1 MPGTRYSEQRS
12 NADDGRETRGRFSI
26 GTLYVHQKTLVF
38 MSTHTNDPLWRTA
51 LSGAQI
57 LFVAF
62 GATVL
67 VPLLTGLNPSLAL
80 LGAGIGTLVF
90 QVCTKRQVPIYLG
103 SSFAFIA
110 PIIYSAQTWGM
121 PATFGALAAASF
133 FYYVAAVLVKW
144 RGVGFI
150 HTLLPPVVIGPVV
163 MVIGLGL
170 AGVAVKMAT
179 GKAGDTQVVSY
190 STALAVAAISLT
202 ATMLTAIRARRL
214 LKLVPILVGV
224 AVGYAVSFLF
234 GIVDFSKV
242 LDAPWIGLPEFGRPE
257 FNLAAILFMIPVAIA
272 PIVEHVGGILAI
284 GSVVGKD
291 FTERPGLHRS
301 LLGDGL
307 AVNLAGLFGG
317 PPVTTYGEV
326 TGAVMLTK
334 NFNPAI
340 MTWAACFAILM
351 AFVGKFGAFLQT
363 IPLPVMGGIMML
375 LFGSIA
381 SIGLKTLLDARL
393 DLMNPRNLCIVSVT
407 LVTGIGGL
415 GVEIG
420 SFSLQGIS
428 LCGVLAVLLNLILPQ
443 ARESATQ

>member
-1 MPGTRYSEQRS
+1 MT
-12 NADDGRETRGRFSI
+12 T
-26 GTLYVHQKTLVF
+26 
-38 MSTHTNDPLWRTA
+38 TNEPVWRTA

-80 LGAGIGTLVF
+80 LGAGVGTLVF
-90 QVCTKRQVPIYLG
+90 QVCTKREVPIYLG

-110 PIIYSAQTWGM
+110 PVIYSVQTWGM
-121 PATFGALAAASF
+121 PATLGALAAASF
-133 FYYVAAVLVKW
+133 FYYVAAGLVKW

-150 HTLLPPVVIGPVV
+150 HRLLPPVVIGPVV

-170 AGVAVKMAT
+170 AQVAISMAT
-179 GKAGDTQVVSY
+179 GKAGDQQVVPYETS
-190 STALAVAAISLT
+190 LAVAAISLL
-202 ATMLTAIRARRL
+202 ATMLTAIRAKRL

-224 AVGYAVSFLF
+224 AVGYVVSIFL

-242 LDAPWIGLPEFGRPE
+242 TNAAWLAIPEFGKPE
-257 FNLAAILFMIPVAIA
+257 FNMAAILFMIPVAIA

-284 GSVVGKD
+284 GSVTGKD
-291 FTERPGLHRS
+291 FTESPGLHRT

-307 AVNLAGLFGG
+307 AVNIVGLFGG

-334 NFNPAI
+334 NFNPVV

-363 IPLPVMGGIMML
+363 IPMPVMGGIMML

-381 SIGLKTLLDARL
+381 GIGLKTIMDGRV
-393 DLMNPRNLCIVSVT
+393 DLASPRNLCIVSVT

-415 GVEIG
+415 GVTIG

-428 LCGVLAVLLNLILPQ
+428 LCGVLAVVLNLVLP
-443 ARESATQ
+443 REPAAA

>member
-1 MPGTRYSEQRS
+1 
-12 NADDGRETRGRFSI
+12 
-26 GTLYVHQKTLVF
+26 
-38 MSTHTNDPLWRTA
+38 MSTQTDPTWRTA

-80 LGAGIGTLVF
+80 LGAGVGTLIF
-90 QVCTKRQVPIYLG
+90 QICTKRQVPIYLG

-110 PIIYSAQTWGM
+110 PVIYSVQTWGM
-121 PATFGALAAASF
+121 PATLGALASASF
-133 FYYVAAVLVKW
+133 FYYVAAGLVKW
-144 RGVGFI
+144 RGVGLI
-150 HTLLPPVVIGPVV
+150 HRLLPPVVIGPVV

-170 AGVAVKMAT
+170 AQVAVSMAT
-179 GKAGDTQVVSY
+179 GKAGDAQVVPY
-190 STALAVAAISLT
+190 QTAIGVAAISLL
-202 ATMLTAIRARRL
+202 ATMLTAIRARGL

-224 AVGYAVSFLF
+224 AVGYVVSLF
-234 GIVDFSKV
+234 VGIVDFSKV
-242 LDAPWIGLPEFGRPE
+242 TNAAWIALPEFGKPE

-284 GSVVGKD
+284 GSVAGKD
-291 FTERPGLHRS
+291 YTENPGLHRT

-307 AVNLAGLFGG
+307 AVNIVGLFGG

-334 NFNPAI
+334 NYNPVV
-340 MTWAACFAILM
+340 MTWAAGFAILM
-351 AFVGKFGAFLQT
+351 AFVGKFGALLQT
-363 IPLPVMGGIMML
+363 IPMPVMGGIMVL

-381 SIGLKTLLDARL
+381 GIGLKTLMDAKVNL
-393 DLMNPRNLCIVSVT
+393 SSARNLCIVSVT

-415 GVEIG
+415 AVQIG

-428 LCGVLAVLLNLILPQ
+428 LCGVLAVLLNLVLPSEPD
-443 ARESATQ
+443 AA

>member
-1 MPGTRYSEQRS
+1 
-12 NADDGRETRGRFSI
+12 
-26 GTLYVHQKTLVF
+26 
-38 MSTHTNDPLWRTA
+38 MSTVSKDPVWRTA

-90 QVCTKRQVPIYLG
+90 QLCTKRQVPIYLG

-110 PIIYSAQTWGM
+110 PVIYSVQTWGM
-121 PATFGALAAASF
+121 PATMGALACASF
-133 FYYVAAVLVKW
+133 FYYVAAGLVKW

-150 HTLLPPVVIGPVV
+150 HRLLPAVVIGPVV

-170 AGVAVKMAT
+170 AQVAVSMAT
-179 GKAGDTQVVSY
+179 GKAGAAQVVPY
-190 STALAVAAISLT
+190 GTALAVAAVSLL
-202 ATMLTAIRARRL
+202 ATMLTAIRAKGL

-224 AVGYAVSFLF
+224 LVGYVVSLFL

-242 LDAPWIGLPEFGRPE
+242 TQAAWLAVPDFGRPE

-284 GSVVGKD
+284 GSVTGKD
-291 FTERPGLHRS
+291 FTESPGLHRT

-307 AVNLAGLFGG
+307 AVNIVGLFGG

-326 TGAVMLTK
+326 TGALMLTR
-334 NFNPAI
+334 NFNPVV

-351 AFVGKFGAFLQT
+351 AFVGKFGALLQT
-363 IPLPVMGGIMML
+363 IPMPVMGGIMML

-381 SIGLKTLLDARL
+381 GIGLKTIMDGRV
-393 DLMNPRNLCIVSVT
+393 DLSSARNLCIVSVT

-415 GVEIG
+415 GVTIG

-428 LCGVLAVLLNLILPQ
+428 LCGVLAVLLNLLLPQ
-443 ARESATQ
+443 PAASK

>member
-1 MPGTRYSEQRS
+1 MSATR
-12 NADDGRETRGRFSI
+12 
-26 GTLYVHQKTLVF
+26 
-38 MSTHTNDPLWRTA
+38 DPVWRTA

-80 LGAGIGTLVF
+80 LGAGVGTLIF
-90 QVCTKRQVPIYLG
+90 QLCTQRQVPIYLG

-110 PIIYSAQTWGM
+110 PVIYSVQTWGM
-121 PATFGALAAASF
+121 PATLGALASASF
-133 FYYVAAVLVKW
+133 FYYVAAGLVKW

-150 HTLLPPVVIGPVV
+150 HRLLPPVVIGPVV
-163 MVIGLGL
+163 IVIGLGL
-170 AGVAVKMAT
+170 AQVAVSMAT
-179 GKAGDTQVVSY
+179 GKAGDQQLVPY
-190 STALAVAAISLT
+190 DTAIAVAAISLL
-202 ATMLTAIRARRL
+202 ATMLTAIRAHGL

-224 AVGYAVSFLF
+224 AVGYVVSLF
-234 GIVDFSKV
+234 VGIVDFSKISN
-242 LDAPWIGLPEFGRPE
+242 AAWIALPEFGHPE

-284 GSVVGKD
+284 GSVSGKD
-291 FTERPGLHRS
+291 YTENPGLHRT

-307 AVNLAGLFGG
+307 AVNVVGLFGG

-326 TGAVMLTK
+326 TGAVMLTR
-334 NFNPAI
+334 NYNPVV
-340 MTWAACFAILM
+340 MTWAAGLAILM
-351 AFVGKFGAFLQT
+351 AFVGKFGALLQT
-363 IPLPVMGGIMML
+363 IPLPVMGGIMVL

-381 SIGLKTLLDARL
+381 GIGLKTLMDARVNL
-393 DLMNPRNLCIVSVT
+393 ASARNLCIISVT

-415 GVEIG
+415 SVQIG

-428 LCGVLAVLLNLILPQ
+428 LCGVLAVLLNLLLPNEPAETPV
-443 ARESATQ
+443 AR

>member
-1 MPGTRYSEQRS
+1 MTTKAEP
-12 NADDGRETRGRFSI
+12 
-26 GTLYVHQKTLVF
+26 
-38 MSTHTNDPLWRTA
+38 MWRTA
-51 LSGAQI
+51 ISGAQI

-80 LGAGIGTLVF
+80 LGAGIGTLIF
-90 QVCTKRQVPIYLG
+90 QFCTRREVPIYLG

-110 PIIYSAQTWGM
+110 PVIYSVQTWGM
-121 PATFGALAAASF
+121 PATLGALTCASF
-133 FYYVAAVLVKW
+133 FYFVAAGMVKW

-150 HTLLPPVVIGPVV
+150 HRLLPPVVIGPVV

-170 AGVAVKMAT
+170 AQVAVSMAT
-179 GKAGDTQVVSY
+179 GKAGDAQVVPY
-190 STALAVAAISLT
+190 GTALGVATISLL
-202 ATMLTAIRARRL
+202 ATMLTAIRARGL

-224 AVGYAVSFLF
+224 AVGYAVSLF
-234 GIVDFSKV
+234 IGIVDFGKV
-242 LDAPWIGLPEFGRPE
+242 TEAAWLAAPAFGTPE

-284 GSVVGKD
+284 GSVVNKD
-291 FTERPGLHRS
+291 FTESPGLHRT

-307 AVNLAGLFGG
+307 AVAVAGSFGG

-326 TGAVMLTK
+326 TGAIMLTK
-334 NFNPAI
+334 NYNPVV
-340 MTWAACFAILM
+340 MTWAAGFAILM
-351 AFVGKFGAFLQT
+351 AFVGKFGALLQT
-363 IPLPVMGGIMML
+363 IPMPVMGGIMML

-381 SIGLKTLLDARL
+381 GIGLKTILDAKV
-393 DLMNPRNLCIVSVT
+393 DLMSPRNLCIVSVT

-415 GVEIG
+415 GVTIG

-428 LCGVLAVLLNLILPQ
+428 LCGVLAVALNLLLPHE
-443 ARESATQ
+443 RKTT

>member
-1 MPGTRYSEQRS
+1 MNHS
-12 NADDGRETRGRFSI
+12 
-26 GTLYVHQKTLVF
+26 
-38 MSTHTNDPLWRTA
+38 NDPVWRTA

-80 LGAGIGTLVF
+80 LGAGVGTLIF
-90 QVCTKRQVPIYLG
+90 QLCTKRQVPIYLG

-110 PIIYSAQTWGM
+110 PVIYSVQTWGM
-121 PATFGALAAASF
+121 PATMGALAAASF
-133 FYYVAAVLVKW
+133 FYYVAAGLVKW

-150 HTLLPPVVIGPVV
+150 HKLLPPVVIGPVV

-170 AGVAVKMAT
+170 AQVAVSMAT
-179 GKAGDTQVVSY
+179 GKAGEQQVVPY
-190 STALAVAAISLT
+190 ETAIAIAALSLL
-202 ATMLTAIRARRL
+202 ATMLTAIRAQGL
-214 LKLVPILVGV
+214 LKLVPILIGV
-224 AVGYAVSFLF
+224 AVGYIASLF
-234 GIVDFSKV
+234 VGIVDFSKV
-242 LDAPWIGLPEFGRPE
+242 SNAAWIALPEFGSPE

-284 GSVVGKD
+284 GSVSGKD
-291 FTERPGLHRS
+291 YTESPGLHRT

-307 AVNLAGLFGG
+307 AVNVVGLFGG

-334 NFNPAI
+334 NYNPAV

-351 AFVGKFGAFLQT
+351 AFVGKFGALLQT
-363 IPLPVMGGIMML
+363 IPMPVMGGIMVL

-381 SIGLKTLLDARL
+381 GIGLKTLMDARVNL
-393 DLMNPRNLCIVSVT
+393 SSARNLCIVSVT

-415 GVEIG
+415 AVQIG

-428 LCGVLAVLLNLILPQ
+428 LCGVLAVLLNLLLPN
-443 ARESATQ
+443 EPVSNATEN

>member
-1 MPGTRYSEQRS
+1 MNPQ
-12 NADDGRETRGRFSI
+12 
-26 GTLYVHQKTLVF
+26 Q
-38 MSTHTNDPLWRTA
+38 DPTWRTA
-51 LSGAQI
+51 LAGAQI

-80 LGAGIGTLVF
+80 LGAGIGTLIF

-110 PIIYSAQTWGM
+110 PVIYSVQTWGM
-121 PATFGALAAASF
+121 PATLGALACASF
-133 FYYVAAVLVKW
+133 FYYVAAGLVKW

-150 HTLLPPVVIGPVV
+150 HKLLPPVVIGPVV

-170 AGVAVKMAT
+170 AQVAVGMAT
-179 GKAGDTQVVSY
+179 GKAGSAQVVPY
-190 STALAVAAISLT
+190 GTAIAIAGISLL
-202 ATMLTAIRARRL
+202 ATMLTAIRARGL

-224 AVGYAVSFLF
+224 AVGYVVSLF
-234 GIVDFSKV
+234 VGIVDFAKV
-242 LDAPWIGLPEFGRPE
+242 SAAAWLALPEFGHPE
-257 FNLAAILFMIPVAIA
+257 FNPAAILFMIPVAIA

-284 GSVVGKD
+284 GSVSGKD
-291 FTERPGLHRS
+291 YTENPGLHRT

-307 AVNLAGLFGG
+307 AVNVVGLFGG

-334 NFNPAI
+334 NYNPVV
-340 MTWAACFAILM
+340 MTWAAGFAILM
-351 AFVGKFGAFLQT
+351 AFVGKFGALLQT
-363 IPLPVMGGIMML
+363 IPLPVMGGIMVL

-381 SIGLKTLLDARL
+381 GIGLKTLMDARVNL
-393 DLMNPRNLCIVSVT
+393 ANARNLCIVSVT

-415 GVEIG
+415 AVQIG

-428 LCGVLAVLLNLILPQ
+428 LCGVLAVLLNLLLPQ
-443 ARESATQ
+443 EPEGH

>member
-1 MPGTRYSEQRS
+1 MNTTQ
-12 NADDGRETRGRFSI
+12 
-26 GTLYVHQKTLVF
+26 
-38 MSTHTNDPLWRTA
+38 DPVWRTA

-80 LGAGIGTLVF
+80 LGAGVGTLIF
-90 QVCTKRQVPIYLG
+90 QICTKRQVPIYLG

-110 PIIYSAQTWGM
+110 PVIYSVQTWGM
-121 PATFGALAAASF
+121 PATLGALASASF
-133 FYYVAAVLVKW
+133 FYYVAAGLVKW
-144 RGVGFI
+144 RGVGLI
-150 HTLLPPVVIGPVV
+150 HKLLPPVVIGPVV

-170 AGVAVKMAT
+170 AQVAVGMAT
-179 GKAGDTQVVSY
+179 GKAGDAQVVPY
-190 STALAVAAISLT
+190 ETAIAIAAISLL
-202 ATMLTAIRARRL
+202 ATMLTAIRARGL

-224 AVGYAVSFLF
+224 AVGYVVSLFL

-242 LDAPWIGLPEFGRPE
+242 NEAAWIAMPAFGTPE

-284 GSVVGKD
+284 GSVAGKD
-291 FTERPGLHRS
+291 FTESPGLHRT

-307 AVNLAGLFGG
+307 AVNVVGLFGG

-334 NFNPAI
+334 NYNPVV

-351 AFVGKFGAFLQT
+351 AFVGKFGALLQT
-363 IPLPVMGGIMML
+363 IPLPVMGGIMVL

-381 SIGLKTLLDARL
+381 GIGLKTLMDARVNL
-393 DLMNPRNLCIVSVT
+393 SSARNLCIVSVT

-415 GVEIG
+415 GVTIG

-428 LCGVLAVLLNLILPQ
+428 LCGVLAVLLNLLLPEEPE
-443 ARESATQ
+443 AS

>member
-1 MPGTRYSEQRS
+1 MNTTQEP
-12 NADDGRETRGRFSI
+12 
-26 GTLYVHQKTLVF
+26 V
-38 MSTHTNDPLWRTA
+38 WRTA

-80 LGAGIGTLVF
+80 LGAGVGTLIF
-90 QVCTKRQVPIYLG
+90 QICTKRQVPIYLG

-110 PIIYSAQTWGM
+110 PVIYSVQTWGM
-121 PATFGALAAASF
+121 PATLGALASASF
-133 FYYVAAVLVKW
+133 FYYVAAGLVKW
-144 RGVGFI
+144 RGVGLI
-150 HTLLPPVVIGPVV
+150 HKLLPPVVIGPVV

-170 AGVAVKMAT
+170 AQVAVGMAT
-179 GKAGDTQVVSY
+179 GKAGDAQVVPY
-190 STALAVAAISLT
+190 ETAIAIAAISLL
-202 ATMLTAIRARRL
+202 ATMLTAIRARGL

-224 AVGYAVSFLF
+224 AVGYVVSLFL

-242 LDAPWIGLPEFGRPE
+242 NEAAWIAMPAFGTPE

-284 GSVVGKD
+284 GSVAGKD
-291 FTERPGLHRS
+291 FTENPGLHRT

-307 AVNLAGLFGG
+307 AVNVVGLFGG

-334 NFNPAI
+334 NYNPVV

-351 AFVGKFGAFLQT
+351 AFVGKFGALLQT
-363 IPLPVMGGIMML
+363 IPLPVMGGIMVL

-381 SIGLKTLLDARL
+381 GIGLKTLMDARVNL
-393 DLMNPRNLCIVSVT
+393 SSARNLCIVSVT

-415 GVEIG
+415 GVTIG

-428 LCGVLAVLLNLILPQ
+428 LCGVLAVLLNQLLP
-443 ARESATQ
+443 AEPESH

>member
-1 MPGTRYSEQRS
+1 
-12 NADDGRETRGRFSI
+12 
-26 GTLYVHQKTLVF
+26 
-38 MSTHTNDPLWRTA
+38 MSTHTDPTWRTA

-80 LGAGIGTLVF
+80 LGAGVGTLIF
-90 QVCTKRQVPIYLG
+90 QICTKRQVPIYLG

-110 PIIYSAQTWGM
+110 PVIYSVQTWGM
-121 PATFGALAAASF
+121 PATLGALASASF
-133 FYYVAAVLVKW
+133 FYYVAAGLVKW
-144 RGVGFI
+144 RGVGLI
-150 HTLLPPVVIGPVV
+150 HKLLPPVVIGPVV

-170 AGVAVKMAT
+170 AQVAVSMAT
-179 GKAGDTQVVSY
+179 GKAGDAQVVPY
-190 STALAVAAISLT
+190 QTAIGVAAISLL
-202 ATMLTAIRARRL
+202 ATMLTAIRARGL

-224 AVGYAVSFLF
+224 AVGYVVSLF
-234 GIVDFSKV
+234 VGIVDFSKV
-242 LDAPWIGLPEFGRPE
+242 TNAAWIALPEFGKPE

-284 GSVVGKD
+284 GSVAGKD
-291 FTERPGLHRS
+291 YTENPGLHRT

-307 AVNLAGLFGG
+307 AVNVVGLFGG

-334 NFNPAI
+334 NYNPVV
-340 MTWAACFAILM
+340 MTWAAGFAILM
-351 AFVGKFGAFLQT
+351 AFVGKFGALLQT
-363 IPLPVMGGIMML
+363 IPMPVMGGIMVL

-381 SIGLKTLLDARL
+381 GIGLKTLMDAKVNL
-393 DLMNPRNLCIVSVT
+393 SSARNLCIVSVT

-415 GVEIG
+415 AVQIG

-428 LCGVLAVLLNLILPQ
+428 LCGVLAVLLNLVLP
-443 ARESATQ
+443 AEPDAA

>member
-1 MPGTRYSEQRS
+1 
-12 NADDGRETRGRFSI
+12 
-26 GTLYVHQKTLVF
+26 
-38 MSTHTNDPLWRTA
+38 MSSSHEPVWRTA

-80 LGAGIGTLVF
+80 LGAGIGTLIF
-90 QVCTKRQVPIYLG
+90 QLCTKRQVPIYLG
-103 SSFAFIA
+103 FSFAFIA
-110 PIIYSAQTWGM
+110 PIIYSAHTWGM
-121 PATFGALAAASF
+121 PATFGALASASL
-133 FYYVAAVLVKW
+133 FYYVASLLVKW
-144 RGVGFI
+144 RGVELI
-150 HTLLPPVVIGPVV
+150 HKLLPPVVIGPVV

-170 AGVAVKMAT
+170 AAVAVGMAT
-179 GKAGDTQVVSY
+179 GKAGNTQVVPY
-190 STALAVAAISLT
+190 GTALTVATISLL
-202 ATMLTAIRARRL
+202 ATMLTAIRARGL

-224 AVGYAVSFLF
+224 AVGYLVSIFF
-234 GIVDFSKV
+234 GLVDFSKV
-242 LDAPWIGLPEFGRPE
+242 VNAPWIGLPEFGHPE

-291 FTERPGLHRS
+291 FTDKPGLHRT

-307 AVNLAGLFGG
+307 AVTVAGLFGG

-334 NFNPAI
+334 NYNPVI

-363 IPLPVMGGIMML
+363 IPMPVMGGIMML

-381 SIGLKTLLDARL
+381 GIGLKTLLDAKL

-428 LCGVLAVLLNLILPQ
+428 LCGVLAVLLNLLLPQ
-443 ARESATQ
+443 PREASTH

>member
-1 MPGTRYSEQRS
+1 
-12 NADDGRETRGRFSI
+12 
-26 GTLYVHQKTLVF
+26 
-38 MSTHTNDPLWRTA
+38 MSTTNDPTWRTA
-51 LSGAQI
+51 LAGAQI

-90 QVCTKRQVPIYLG
+90 QICTKREVPIYLG

-110 PIIYSAQTWGM
+110 PVIYSVQTWGM
-121 PATFGALAAASF
+121 PATLGALASASF
-133 FYYVAAVLVKW
+133 FYYVAAGLVKW
-144 RGVGFI
+144 RGVNFI
-150 HTLLPPVVIGPVV
+150 HRLLPPVVIGPVV

-170 AGVAVKMAT
+170 AQVAINMAT
-179 GKAGDTQVVSY
+179 GKAGDQQIMPY
-190 STALAVAAISLT
+190 GTALSIASISLL
-202 ATMLTAIRARRL
+202 ATMLTAIRAKGL

-224 AVGYAVSFLF
+224 AVGYVVSMFMGL
-234 GIVDFSKV
+234 VDFSKISN
-242 LDAPWIGLPEFGRPE
+242 AAWIAIPEFGKPE

-272 PIVEHVGGILAI
+272 PIVEHVGGVLAI
-284 GSVVGKD
+284 GSVSGKD
-291 FTERPGLHRS
+291 YTESPGLHRT
-301 LLGDGL
+301 LFGDGL
-307 AVNLAGLFGG
+307 AVNIAGLFGG

-334 NFNPAI
+334 NYNPVV
-340 MTWAACFAILM
+340 MTWAAVFAILM

-363 IPLPVMGGIMML
+363 IPMPVMGGIMML

-381 SIGLKTLLDARL
+381 GIGLKTIMDGRVNLSNA
-393 DLMNPRNLCIVSVT
+393 RNLCIVSVT

-415 GVEIG
+415 GVTIG

-428 LCGVLAVLLNLILPQ
+428 LCGVLAVLLNLLLP
-443 ARESATQ
+443 REAVVEQS

>member
-1 MPGTRYSEQRS
+1 
-12 NADDGRETRGRFSI
+12 
-26 GTLYVHQKTLVF
+26 
-38 MSTHTNDPLWRTA
+38 MSTVSNDPVWRTA

-90 QVCTKRQVPIYLG
+90 QLCTRRQVPIYLG

-110 PIIYSAQTWGM
+110 PVIYSVQTWGM
-121 PATFGALAAASF
+121 AATMGALAAASF
-133 FYYVAAVLVKW
+133 FYYVAAGLVKW

-150 HTLLPPVVIGPVV
+150 HRLLPPVVIGPVV

-170 AGVAVKMAT
+170 AQVAVNMAT
-179 GKAGDTQVVSY
+179 GKSGDAQVVPY
-190 STALAVAAISLT
+190 GTALAVAAVSLL
-202 ATMLTAIRARRL
+202 ATMLTAIRAKGL

-224 AVGYAVSFLF
+224 LVGYLVSLAI

-242 LDAPWIGLPEFGRPE
+242 TQAAWLAVPDFGKPE

-284 GSVVGKD
+284 SSVTGKD
-291 FTERPGLHRS
+291 FTESPGLHRT

-307 AVNLAGLFGG
+307 AVNIVGLFGG

-326 TGAVMLTK
+326 TGALMLTR
-334 NFNPAI
+334 NFNPVV

-351 AFVGKFGAFLQT
+351 AFVGKFGALLQT
-363 IPLPVMGGIMML
+363 IPMPVMGGIMML

-381 SIGLKTLLDARL
+381 GIGLKTIMDGRV
-393 DLMNPRNLCIVSVT
+393 DLSSARNLCIVSVT

-415 GVEIG
+415 GVTIG

-428 LCGVLAVLLNLILPQ
+428 LCGVLAVLLNLLLPQ
-443 ARESATQ
+443 PAASK

>member
-1 MPGTRYSEQRS
+1 
-12 NADDGRETRGRFSI
+12 
-26 GTLYVHQKTLVF
+26 
-38 MSTHTNDPLWRTA
+38 MSVVKEPVWRTA

-90 QVCTKRQVPIYLG
+90 QVCTKRMVPIYLG

-110 PIIYSAQTWGM
+110 PVIYSVQTWGM
-121 PATFGALAAASF
+121 PATLGALASASF
-133 FYYVAAVLVKW
+133 FYYVAAGLVKW

-150 HTLLPPVVIGPVV
+150 HRLLPPVVIGPVI

-170 AGVAVKMAT
+170 AQVAVSMAT
-179 GKAGDTQVVSY
+179 GKAGDQQVVEY
-190 STALAVAAISLT
+190 GPALSIAAISLL
-202 ATMLTAIRARRL
+202 ATMLTAIRAKGL

-224 AVGYAVSFLF
+224 GVGYAVSLF
-234 GIVDFSKV
+234 MGVVDFSKV
-242 LDAPWIGLPEFGRPE
+242 TQAPWLTVPAFGHPE
-257 FNLAAILFMIPVAIA
+257 FNLSAILYMIPVAIA

-284 GSVVGKD
+284 GAVTGKD
-291 FTERPGLHRS
+291 FTESPGLHRT

-307 AVNLAGLFGG
+307 AVNIAGLFGG

-326 TGAVMLTK
+326 TGALMLTR
-334 NFNPAI
+334 NFNPVV

-351 AFVGKFGAFLQT
+351 AFVGKFGALLQT
-363 IPLPVMGGIMML
+363 IPMPVMGGIMML

-381 SIGLKTLLDARL
+381 GIGLKTIMDGRV
-393 DLMNPRNLCIVSVT
+393 DLSSARNLCIISVT

-415 GVEIG
+415 GLTIG
-420 SFSLQGIS
+420 SFIMQGIS
-428 LCGVLAVLLNLILPQ
+428 LCGVLAVLLNLLLPREP
-443 ARESATQ
+443 AR

>member
-1 MPGTRYSEQRS
+1 MTTNNKSP
-12 NADDGRETRGRFSI
+12 
-26 GTLYVHQKTLVF
+26 KTPHEP
-38 MSTHTNDPLWRTA
+38 MWRTA

-67 VPLLTGLNPSLAL
+67 VPLLTGLDPRLAL
-80 LGAGIGTLVF
+80 LGAGIGTLIF
-90 QVCTKRQVPIYLG
+90 QVCTRRQVPIYLG

-110 PIIYSAQTWGM
+110 PVIYSIQTWGM
-121 PATFGALAAASF
+121 PATFGALASASF
-133 FYYVAAVLVKW
+133 FYYVAALLVKW
-144 RGVGFI
+144 RGVAFI
-150 HTLLPPVVIGPVV
+150 HHILPPVVIGPVV

-170 AGVAVKMAT
+170 AQVAVNMSI
-179 GKAGDTQVVSY
+179 GKAGDAQVVPY
-190 STALAVAAISLT
+190 GLALSVASISLL
-202 ATMLTAIRARRL
+202 ATMLTAIRAKGL

-224 AVGYAVSFLF
+224 VVGYLVSLFL
-234 GIVDFSKV
+234 GIVDFTRV
-242 LDAPWIGLPEFGRPE
+242 TEAAWFGLPAFGKPE

-284 GSVVGKD
+284 SSVTGKD
-291 FTERPGLHRS
+291 FTDKPGLHRT
-301 LLGDGL
+301 LFGDGL
-307 AVNLAGLFGG
+307 AVNIVGLFGG

-334 NFNPAI
+334 NYNPVV

-351 AFVGKFGAFLQT
+351 AFVGKFGALLQT

-381 SIGLKTLLDARL
+381 GIGLKTIMDGRV
-393 DLMNPRNLCIVSVT
+393 DLSSARNLCIVSVT

-415 GVEIG
+415 GLSIG
-420 SFSLQGIS
+420 NFALQGIS
-428 LCGVLAVLLNLILPQ
+428 LCGILAVLLNLLLPK
-443 ARESATQ
+443 ESEA

>member
-1 MPGTRYSEQRS
+1 M
-12 NADDGRETRGRFSI
+12 NATP
-26 GTLYVHQKTLVF
+26 
-38 MSTHTNDPLWRTA
+38 DPVWRTA

-80 LGAGIGTLVF
+80 LGAGVGTLIF
-90 QVCTKRQVPIYLG
+90 QICTKRQVPIYLG

-110 PIIYSAQTWGM
+110 PIIYSVQTWGM
-121 PATFGALAAASF
+121 PATLGALASASL
-133 FYYVAAVLVKW
+133 FYYVAAALVKW

-150 HTLLPPVVIGPVV
+150 HHLLPPVVIGPVV

-170 AGVAVKMAT
+170 AQVAVSMAT
-179 GKAGDTQVVSY
+179 GKAGDQQVVPY
-190 STALAVAAISLT
+190 DTAIAVAAISLL
-202 ATMLTAIRARRL
+202 ATMLTAIRARGL

-224 AVGYAVSFLF
+224 VVGYVVSLLL
-234 GIVDFSKV
+234 GIVDFSK
-242 LDAPWIGLPEFGRPE
+242 LHDAAWIALPEFGTPE

-272 PIVEHVGGILAI
+272 PIVEHVGGVLAI
-284 GSVVGKD
+284 GSVSGKD
-291 FTERPGLHRS
+291 YTQNPGLHRT

-307 AVNLAGLFGG
+307 AVNVVGLFGG

-334 NFNPAI
+334 NYNPVV

-351 AFVGKFGAFLQT
+351 AFVGKFGALLQT
-363 IPLPVMGGIMML
+363 IPMPVMGGIMVL

-381 SIGLKTLLDARL
+381 GIGLKTLMDARVNL
-393 DLMNPRNLCIVSVT
+393 ASARNLCIVSVT

-415 GVEIG
+415 GIHIG

-428 LCGVLAVLLNLILPQ
+428 LCGVLAVVLNLVLP
-443 ARESATQ
+443 ADAKE

>member
-1 MPGTRYSEQRS
+1 MT
-12 NADDGRETRGRFSI
+12 
-26 GTLYVHQKTLVF
+26 QKP
-38 MSTHTNDPLWRTA
+38 DPTWRTA

-80 LGAGIGTLVF
+80 LGAGVGTLIF
-90 QVCTKRQVPIYLG
+90 QICTRRQVPIYLG

-110 PIIYSAQTWGM
+110 PVIYSVQTWGM
-121 PATFGALAAASF
+121 PATLGALASASF
-133 FYYVAAVLVKW
+133 FYYVAAALVKW
-144 RGVGFI
+144 RGVSLI
-150 HTLLPPVVIGPVV
+150 HRLLPPVVIGPVV

-170 AGVAVKMAT
+170 AQVAVNMAT
-179 GKAGDTQVVSY
+179 GKAGEQQVVPY
-190 STALAVAAISLT
+190 DTALAVAAIALV
-202 ATMLTAIRARRL
+202 ATMLTAIRARGL

-224 AVGYAVSFLF
+224 AVGYVAAFFF
-234 GIVDFSKV
+234 GIVDFTKV
-242 LDAPWIGLPEFGRPE
+242 HEAAWLAVPQFGSPE

-272 PIVEHVGGILAI
+272 PIVEHVGGILAV

-291 FTERPGLHRS
+291 YTQSPGLHRT

-307 AVNLAGLFGG
+307 AVNVVGLFGG

-326 TGAVMLTK
+326 TGAVMLTR
-334 NFNPAI
+334 NYNPVI
-340 MTWAACFAILM
+340 MTWAAGFAILM
-351 AFVGKFGAFLQT
+351 AFVGKFGALLQT
-363 IPLPVMGGIMML
+363 IPMPVMGGIMVL

-381 SIGLKTLLDARL
+381 GIGLKTLMDART

-415 GVEIG
+415 SVTIG

-443 ARESATQ
+443 APEGTDPAI

>member
-1 MPGTRYSEQRS
+1 MMEANGSPPVADGEQ
-12 NADDGRETRGRFSI
+12 EP
-26 GTLYVHQKTLVF
+26 V
-38 MSTHTNDPLWRTA
+38 WRTA
-51 LSGAQI
+51 ISGAQI

-80 LGAGIGTLVF
+80 LGAGVGTLIF
-90 QVCTKRQVPIYLG
+90 QACTKRQVPIYLG

-110 PIIYSAQTWGM
+110 PIIESVKTWGM
-121 PATFGALAAASF
+121 PATLGALAAASF
-133 FYYVAAVLVKW
+133 FYYLAAILVKW

-150 HTLLPPVVIGPVV
+150 HRLLPPVVIGPVV

-170 AGVAVKMAT
+170 AQVAVGMAT
-179 GKAGDTQVVSY
+179 GKAGDAQVVPY
-190 STALAVAAISLT
+190 GAALSVAAVSLL
-202 ATMLTAIRARRL
+202 ATVLTAIRARRL
-214 LKLVPILVGV
+214 FKLVPILIGV
-224 AVGYAVSFLF
+224 AVGYVFSLFL

-242 LDAPWIGLPEFGRPE
+242 TQAAWFAVPDFGRPE

-284 GSVVGKD
+284 GSVTGKD
-291 FTERPGLHRS
+291 FTESPGLHRT
-301 LLGDGL
+301 LFGDGL
-307 AVNLAGLFGG
+307 AVNVVGLFGG

-334 NFNPAI
+334 NYNPVV
-340 MTWAACFAILM
+340 MTWAAGLAILM
-351 AFVGKFGAFLQT
+351 AFVGKFGALLQT
-363 IPLPVMGGIMML
+363 IPLPVMGGVMVL

-381 SIGLKTLLDARL
+381 GIGLKTIIDGRV
-393 DLMNPRNLCIVSVT
+393 DLSSARNLCIVSIT

-415 GVEIG
+415 GVTVG

-428 LCGVLAVLLNLILPQ
+428 LCGVLAVLLNLILPRSPSD
-443 ARESATQ
+443 AH

>member
-1 MPGTRYSEQRS
+1 MNT
-12 NADDGRETRGRFSI
+12 
-26 GTLYVHQKTLVF
+26 
-38 MSTHTNDPLWRTA
+38 STGAAVLPATEPVWRTA

-90 QVCTKRQVPIYLG
+90 QICTRREVPIYLG

-110 PIIYSAQTWGM
+110 PVIYSVQTWGM
-121 PATFGALAAASF
+121 PATLGALASASF
-133 FYYVAAVLVKW
+133 FYYVAAALVKW

-150 HTLLPPVVIGPVV
+150 HHLLPPVVIGPVV

-170 AGVAVKMAT
+170 AQVAVSMAT
-179 GKAGDTQVVSY
+179 GKAGDQQIMPY
-190 STALAVAAISLT
+190 GTALSVATVSLL

-224 AVGYAVSFLF
+224 AVGYAYSLFL

-242 LDAPWIGLPEFGRPE
+242 TNAAWIAMPEFGKPE
-257 FNLAAILFMIPVAIA
+257 FNMAAILFMIPVAIA

-284 GSVVGKD
+284 GSVTGKD
-291 FTERPGLHRS
+291 FTETPGLHRT

-307 AVNLAGLFGG
+307 AVNIAGLFGG

-334 NFNPAI
+334 NYNPVV
-340 MTWAACFAILM
+340 MTWAAGFAILM

-363 IPLPVMGGIMML
+363 IPMPVMGGIMVL

-381 SIGLKTLLDARL
+381 GIGLKTIMDGRV
-393 DLMNPRNLCIVSVT
+393 DLSSARNLCIVSVT
-407 LVTGIGGL
+407 LVVGIGGL
-415 GVEIG
+415 GVTIG
-420 SFSLQGIS
+420 NFSLQGIS
-428 LCGVLAVLLNLILPQ
+428 LCGVLAVLLNLVLP
-443 ARESATQ
+443 REPAPEPGH

>member
-1 MPGTRYSEQRS
+1 MNTYAHEPT
-12 NADDGRETRGRFSI
+12 
-26 GTLYVHQKTLVF
+26 
-38 MSTHTNDPLWRTA
+38 WRTA

-80 LGAGIGTLVF
+80 LGAGVGTLIF
-90 QVCTKRQVPIYLG
+90 QLCTKRQVPIYLG

-110 PIIYSAQTWGM
+110 PVIYSVQTWGM
-121 PATFGALAAASF
+121 PATLGALAAASF
-133 FYYVAAVLVKW
+133 FYYVAAGLVKW
-144 RGVGFI
+144 RGVDFI
-150 HTLLPPVVIGPVV
+150 HRLLPPVVIGPVV

-170 AGVAVKMAT
+170 AQVAVSMAT
-179 GKAGDTQVVSY
+179 GKAGEAQVVPY
-190 STALAVAAISLT
+190 ETAIAIAAISLL
-202 ATMLTAIRARRL
+202 ATMLTAIRAKGL

-224 AVGYAVSFLF
+224 AVGYIVSLF
-234 GIVDFSKV
+234 AGIVDFSKV
-242 LDAPWIGLPEFGRPE
+242 TNAAWIAMPEFGTPE

-284 GSVVGKD
+284 GSVSGKD
-291 FTERPGLHRS
+291 YTDSPGLHRT

-307 AVNLAGLFGG
+307 AVNVVGLFGG

-334 NFNPAI
+334 NYNPAI
-340 MTWAACFAILM
+340 MTWAAGFAILM
-351 AFVGKFGAFLQT
+351 AFVGKFGALLQT
-363 IPLPVMGGIMML
+363 IPMPVMGGIMVL

-381 SIGLKTLLDARL
+381 GIGLKTLMDAKV
-393 DLMNPRNLCIVSVT
+393 DLASPRNLCIVSVT

-415 GVEIG
+415 GVHIG

-428 LCGVLAVLLNLILPQ
+428 LCGVLAVALNFLLPKP
-443 ARESATQ
+443 AEAH

>member
-1 MPGTRYSEQRS
+1 
-12 NADDGRETRGRFSI
+12 
-26 GTLYVHQKTLVF
+26 
-38 MSTHTNDPLWRTA
+38 MSSSHEPVWRTA

-80 LGAGIGTLVF
+80 LGAGIGTLIF
-90 QVCTKRQVPIYLG
+90 QLCTKRQVPIYLG

-110 PIIYSAQTWGM
+110 PIIYSAHTWGM
-121 PATFGALAAASF
+121 PATFGALASASL
-133 FYYVAAVLVKW
+133 FYYVASLLVKW
-144 RGVGFI
+144 RGVELI
-150 HTLLPPVVIGPVV
+150 HKLLPPVVIGPVV

-170 AGVAVKMAT
+170 AAVAVGMTT
-179 GKAGDTQVVSY
+179 GKAGNTQVVPY
-190 STALAVAAISLT
+190 GTALTVATISLL
-202 ATMLTAIRARRL
+202 ATMLTAIRARGL

-224 AVGYAVSFLF
+224 AVGYLVSIFF
-234 GIVDFSKV
+234 GLVDFSKV
-242 LDAPWIGLPEFGRPE
+242 VNAPWIGLPEFGHPE

-291 FTERPGLHRS
+291 FTDKPGLHRT

-307 AVNLAGLFGG
+307 AVTVAGLFGG

-334 NFNPAI
+334 NYNPVI

-363 IPLPVMGGIMML
+363 IPMPAMGGIMML

-381 SIGLKTLLDARL
+381 GIGLKTLLDAKL

-428 LCGVLAVLLNLILPQ
+428 LCGVLAVLLNLLLPQ
-443 ARESATQ
+443 PREASTH

>member
-1 MPGTRYSEQRS
+1 
-12 NADDGRETRGRFSI
+12 
-26 GTLYVHQKTLVF
+26 
-38 MSTHTNDPLWRTA
+38 MSHTHDPVWRTA

-80 LGAGIGTLVF
+80 LGAGVGTLIF
-90 QVCTKRQVPIYLG
+90 QICTKRQVPIYLG

-110 PIIYSAQTWGM
+110 PVIYSVQTWGM
-121 PATFGALAAASF
+121 NATLGALAAASF
-133 FYYVAAVLVKW
+133 FYYVAAALVKW
-144 RGVGFI
+144 RGVGLI
-150 HTLLPPVVIGPVV
+150 HKLLPPVVIGPVV

-170 AGVAVKMAT
+170 AQVAVSMAT
-179 GKAGDTQVVSY
+179 GKAGDAQVVPY
-190 STALAVAAISLT
+190 ETAIAVAAISLL
-202 ATMLTAIRARRL
+202 ATMLTAIRARGL

-224 AVGYAVSFLF
+224 AVGYVVSLLV
-234 GIVDFSKV
+234 GIVDFGKV
-242 LDAPWIGLPEFGRPE
+242 TAAAWIAVPEFGTPE

-284 GSVVGKD
+284 GSVAGKD
-291 FTERPGLHRS
+291 YTESPGLHRT
-301 LLGDGL
+301 LFGDGL
-307 AVNLAGLFGG
+307 AVNVVGLFGG

-334 NFNPAI
+334 NYNPVV
-340 MTWAACFAILM
+340 MTWAAGFAILM
-351 AFVGKFGAFLQT
+351 AFVGKFGALLQT
-363 IPLPVMGGIMML
+363 IPMPVMGGIMVL

-381 SIGLKTLLDARL
+381 GIGLKTLLDAKVNL
-393 DLMNPRNLCIVSVT
+393 SSARNLCIVSVT

-415 GVEIG
+415 GVTIG

-428 LCGVLAVLLNLILPQ
+428 LCGVLAVLLNLLLPAEPEQ
-443 ARESATQ
+443 R

>member
-1 MPGTRYSEQRS
+1 MSATHDPTW
-12 NADDGRETRGRFSI
+12 
-26 GTLYVHQKTLVF
+26 KTAV
-38 MSTHTNDPLWRTA
+38 
-51 LSGAQI
+51 SGAQI

-80 LGAGIGTLVF
+80 LGAGVGTLIF
-90 QVCTKRQVPIYLG
+90 QICTKRQVPIYLG

-110 PIIYSAQTWGM
+110 PVIYSVQTWGM
-121 PATFGALAAASF
+121 PATLGALASASF
-133 FYYVAAVLVKW
+133 FYYVAAALVKW
-144 RGVGFI
+144 RGVGLI
-150 HTLLPPVVIGPVV
+150 HRLLPPVVIGPVV

-170 AGVAVKMAT
+170 AQVAVNMAT
-179 GKAGDTQVVSY
+179 GKAGDQQVVPY
-190 STALAVAAISLT
+190 DTAIAVAAISLL
-202 ATMLTAIRARRL
+202 ATMLTAIRARGL

-224 AVGYAVSFLF
+224 AVGYAVSLML
-234 GIVDFSKV
+234 GLVDFSRV
-242 LDAPWIGLPEFGRPE
+242 NNAAWIALPEFGKPE

-284 GSVVGKD
+284 GSVSGKD
-291 FTERPGLHRS
+291 YTANPGLHRT

-307 AVNLAGLFGG
+307 AVNVVGLFGG

-334 NFNPAI
+334 NYNPVV
-340 MTWAACFAILM
+340 MTWAAGFAILM
-351 AFVGKFGAFLQT
+351 AFVGKFGALLQT
-363 IPLPVMGGIMML
+363 IPMPVMGGIMVL

-381 SIGLKTLLDARL
+381 GIGLKTLMDARVNL
-393 DLMNPRNLCIVSVT
+393 ASARNLCIVSVT

-415 GVEIG
+415 GVHIG

-428 LCGVLAVLLNLILPQ
+428 LCGVLAVLLNLVLP
-443 ARESATQ
+443 ADAKEHAAPTAANEPASHS

>member
-1 MPGTRYSEQRS
+1 MNTATEP
-12 NADDGRETRGRFSI
+12 
-26 GTLYVHQKTLVF
+26 V
-38 MSTHTNDPLWRTA
+38 WRTA

-80 LGAGIGTLVF
+80 LGAGIGTLIF
-90 QVCTKRQVPIYLG
+90 QFCTKRQVPIYLG

-110 PIIYSAQTWGM
+110 PVIYSVQTWGM
-121 PATFGALAAASF
+121 PATLGALAAASF
-133 FYYVAAVLVKW
+133 FYYVAAALVKW

-150 HTLLPPVVIGPVV
+150 HRILPPVVIGPVV

-170 AGVAVKMAT
+170 AQVAIDMAT
-179 GKAGDTQVVSY
+179 GKAGDQQIVPY
-190 STALAVAAISLT
+190 GTALSVAAISLL
-202 ATMLTAIRARRL
+202 ATMLTAIRAKRL

-224 AVGYAVSFLF
+224 AVGYVVSIFL

-242 LDAPWIGLPEFGRPE
+242 TNAAWLAIPEFGKPE
-257 FNLAAILFMIPVAIA
+257 FNMAAIMFMIPVAIA

-284 GSVVGKD
+284 GSVTGKD
-291 FTERPGLHRS
+291 FTESPGLHRT

-307 AVNLAGLFGG
+307 AVNVVGLFGG

-334 NFNPAI
+334 NYNPVV

-363 IPLPVMGGIMML
+363 IPMPVMGGIMML

-381 SIGLKTLLDARL
+381 GIGLKTIMDGRV
-393 DLMNPRNLCIVSVT
+393 DLSSPRNLCIVSVT

-415 GVEIG
+415 GVTIG

-428 LCGVLAVLLNLILPQ
+428 LCGVLAVLLNLVLP
-443 ARESATQ
+443 REPAAS

>member
-1 MPGTRYSEQRS
+1 M
-12 NADDGRETRGRFSI
+12 
-26 GTLYVHQKTLVF
+26 
-38 MSTHTNDPLWRTA
+38 TNVKEPVWRTA

-80 LGAGIGTLVF
+80 LGAGIGTLIF
-90 QVCTKRQVPIYLG
+90 QLCTRREVPIYLG

-110 PIIYSAQTWGM
+110 PIIYSVQNWGM
-121 PATFGALAAASF
+121 PATMGALAAASF
-133 FYYVAAVLVKW
+133 FYYVAAGLVKW

-150 HTLLPPVVIGPVV
+150 HRLLPPVVIGPVV

-170 AGVAVKMAT
+170 AQVAVSMAT
-179 GKAGDTQVVSY
+179 GKAGEEQVVPY
-190 STALAVAAISLT
+190 GTALSIAAISLL
-202 ATMLTAIRARRL
+202 ATMLTAIRARGL

-224 AVGYAVSFLF
+224 AVGYMVSLIL
-234 GIVDFSKV
+234 GVVDFSRV
-242 LDAPWIGLPEFGRPE
+242 TQAAWLAVPDFGKPE

-284 GSVVGKD
+284 GSVTGKD
-291 FTERPGLHRS
+291 FTETPGLHRT

-307 AVNLAGLFGG
+307 AVNIVGLFGG

-334 NFNPAI
+334 NFNPVV
-340 MTWAACFAILM
+340 MTWAAGFAILM
-351 AFVGKFGAFLQT
+351 AFVGKFGALLQT
-363 IPLPVMGGIMML
+363 IPMPVMGGIMML

-381 SIGLKTLLDARL
+381 GIGLKTIMEGRV
-393 DLMNPRNLCIVSVT
+393 DLSSPRNLCIVSVT
-407 LVTGIGGL
+407 LVSGIGGL
-415 GVEIG
+415 GVTIG

-428 LCGVLAVLLNLILPQ
+428 LCGVLAVLLNLLLP
-443 ARESATQ
+443 AEESTKQTS

>member
-1 MPGTRYSEQRS
+1 MNPQ
-12 NADDGRETRGRFSI
+12 
-26 GTLYVHQKTLVF
+26 Q
-38 MSTHTNDPLWRTA
+38 DPTWRTA
-51 LSGAQI
+51 LAGAQI

-80 LGAGIGTLVF
+80 LGAGIGTLIF
-90 QVCTKRQVPIYLG
+90 QACTKRQVPIYLG

-110 PIIYSAQTWGM
+110 PVIYSVQTWGM
-121 PATFGALAAASF
+121 PATLGALACASF
-133 FYYVAAVLVKW
+133 FYYVAAGLVKW

-150 HTLLPPVVIGPVV
+150 HKLLPPVVIGPVV

-170 AGVAVKMAT
+170 AQVAVGMAT
-179 GKAGDTQVVSY
+179 GKAGSAQVVPY
-190 STALAVAAISLT
+190 GTAIAIAGISLL
-202 ATMLTAIRARRL
+202 ATMLTAIRARGL

-224 AVGYAVSFLF
+224 AVGYVVSLF
-234 GIVDFSKV
+234 AGIVDFAKV
-242 LDAPWIGLPEFGRPE
+242 GAAAWLALPEFGHPE
-257 FNLAAILFMIPVAIA
+257 FNPAAILFMIPVAIA

-284 GSVVGKD
+284 GSVSGKD
-291 FTERPGLHRS
+291 YTENPGLHRT

-307 AVNLAGLFGG
+307 AVNVVGLFGG

-334 NFNPAI
+334 NYNPVV
-340 MTWAACFAILM
+340 MTWAAGFAILM
-351 AFVGKFGAFLQT
+351 AFVGKFGALLQT
-363 IPLPVMGGIMML
+363 IPLPVMGGIMVL

-381 SIGLKTLLDARL
+381 GIGLKTLMDARVNL
-393 DLMNPRNLCIVSVT
+393 ANARNLCIVSVT

-415 GVEIG
+415 AVQIG

-428 LCGVLAVLLNLILPQ
+428 LCGVLAVLLNLLLPQ
-443 ARESATQ
+443 EPEGN

>member
-1 MPGTRYSEQRS
+1 MNTATEP
-12 NADDGRETRGRFSI
+12 
-26 GTLYVHQKTLVF
+26 V
-38 MSTHTNDPLWRTA
+38 WRTA

-80 LGAGIGTLVF
+80 LGAGIGTLIF
-90 QVCTKRQVPIYLG
+90 QFCTKRQVPIYLG

-110 PIIYSAQTWGM
+110 PVIYSVQTWGM
-121 PATFGALAAASF
+121 PATLGALAAASF
-133 FYYVAAVLVKW
+133 FYYVAAALVKW

-150 HTLLPPVVIGPVV
+150 HRILPPVVIGPVV

-170 AGVAVKMAT
+170 AQVAVGMAT
-179 GKAGDTQVVSY
+179 GKAGDAQVVPY
-190 STALAVAAISLT
+190 ETAISIAAISLL
-202 ATMLTAIRARRL
+202 ATMLTAIRARGL

-224 AVGYAVSFLF
+224 AVGYVVSIFM

-242 LDAPWIGLPEFGRPE
+242 TNAAWIAVPEFGKPE
-257 FNLAAILFMIPVAIA
+257 FNMAAILFMIPVAIA
-272 PIVEHVGGILAI
+272 PIVEHVGGVLAI
-284 GSVVGKD
+284 GSVTGKD
-291 FTERPGLHRS
+291 YTDSPGLHRT
-301 LLGDGL
+301 LFGDGL
-307 AVNLAGLFGG
+307 AVNVVGLFGG

-334 NFNPAI
+334 NFNPVV

-351 AFVGKFGAFLQT
+351 AFVGKFGAVLQT
-363 IPLPVMGGIMML
+363 IPLPVMGGIMVL

-381 SIGLKTLLDARL
+381 GIGLKTIMDGRVELSNA
-393 DLMNPRNLCIVSVT
+393 RNLCIVSVT

-415 GVEIG
+415 GVTIG
-420 SFSLQGIS
+420 SFSLHGIS
-428 LCGVLAVLLNLILPQ
+428 LCGVLAVLLNLVLP
-443 ARESATQ
+443 REPEHS

>member
-1 MPGTRYSEQRS
+1 MT
-12 NADDGRETRGRFSI
+12 
-26 GTLYVHQKTLVF
+26 QKP
-38 MSTHTNDPLWRTA
+38 DPTWRTA

-80 LGAGIGTLVF
+80 LGAGVGTLIF
-90 QVCTKRQVPIYLG
+90 QICTRRQVPIYLG

-110 PIIYSAQTWGM
+110 PVIYSVQTWGM
-121 PATFGALAAASF
+121 PATLGALASASF
-133 FYYVAAVLVKW
+133 FYYVAAALVKW
-144 RGVGFI
+144 RGVGLI
-150 HTLLPPVVIGPVV
+150 HRLLPPVVIGPVV

-170 AGVAVKMAT
+170 AQVAVNMAT
-179 GKAGDTQVVSY
+179 GKAGEQQVVPY
-190 STALAVAAISLT
+190 DTALAVAAIALV
-202 ATMLTAIRARRL
+202 ATMLTAIRARGL

-224 AVGYAVSFLF
+224 AVGYVAAFFF
-234 GIVDFSKV
+234 GIVDFTKV
-242 LDAPWIGLPEFGRPE
+242 HEAAWLAVPQFGSPE

-272 PIVEHVGGILAI
+272 PIVEHVGGILAV

-291 FTERPGLHRS
+291 YTQSPGLHRT

-307 AVNLAGLFGG
+307 AVNVVGLFGG

-326 TGAVMLTK
+326 TGAVMLTR
-334 NFNPAI
+334 NYNPAI
-340 MTWAACFAILM
+340 MTWAAGFAILM
-351 AFVGKFGAFLQT
+351 AFVGKFGALLQT
-363 IPLPVMGGIMML
+363 IPMPVMGGIMVL

-381 SIGLKTLLDARL
+381 GIGLKTLMDART

-415 GVEIG
+415 SVTIG

-443 ARESATQ
+443 APEGTDPAI

>member
-1 MPGTRYSEQRS
+1 MNPQ
-12 NADDGRETRGRFSI
+12 
-26 GTLYVHQKTLVF
+26 Q
-38 MSTHTNDPLWRTA
+38 DPTWRTA
-51 LSGAQI
+51 LAGAQI

-80 LGAGIGTLVF
+80 LGAGIGTLIF
-90 QVCTKRQVPIYLG
+90 QACTKRQVPIYLG

-110 PIIYSAQTWGM
+110 PVIYSVQTWGM
-121 PATFGALAAASF
+121 PATLGALACASF
-133 FYYVAAVLVKW
+133 FYYVAAGLVKW

-150 HTLLPPVVIGPVV
+150 HKLLPPVVIGPVV

-170 AGVAVKMAT
+170 AQVAVGMAT
-179 GKAGDTQVVSY
+179 GKAGSAQVVPY
-190 STALAVAAISLT
+190 GTAIAIAGISLL
-202 ATMLTAIRARRL
+202 ATMLTAIRARGL

-224 AVGYAVSFLF
+224 AVGYIVSLF
-234 GIVDFSKV
+234 AGIVDFAKV
-242 LDAPWIGLPEFGRPE
+242 SDAAWLALPEFGHPE
-257 FNLAAILFMIPVAIA
+257 FNPAAILFMIPVAIA

-284 GSVVGKD
+284 GSVSGKD
-291 FTERPGLHRS
+291 YTENPGLHRT

-307 AVNLAGLFGG
+307 AVNVVGLFGG

-334 NFNPAI
+334 NYNPVV
-340 MTWAACFAILM
+340 MTWAAGFAILM
-351 AFVGKFGAFLQT
+351 AFVGKFGALLQT
-363 IPLPVMGGIMML
+363 IPLPVMGGIMVL

-381 SIGLKTLLDARL
+381 GIGLKTLMDARVNL
-393 DLMNPRNLCIVSVT
+393 ANARNLCIVSVT

-415 GVEIG
+415 AVQIG

-428 LCGVLAVLLNLILPQ
+428 LCGVLAVLLNLLLPQ
-443 ARESATQ
+443 EPEGH